1 MPSDV
6 RSSLPTYYT
15 GCKLLVMTLDEY
27 LRSPANTASKLA
39 EDAGTTGA
47 TITRIL
53 YGDAQPSAE
62 MVRAIVAATG
72 GQVTAHDLIFGAP
85 REKKGEAA

>member
-1 MPSDV
+1 MPPGV
-6 RSSLPTYYT
+6 RSGLLTYYT
-15 GCKLLVMTLDEY
+15 RCKSVCMTLDEY

-62 MVRAIVAATG
+62 MVRAIVEATG
-72 GQVTAHDLIFGAP
+72 GQVTAHDLIFGQP